1 VAGTA
6 QLARA
11 RLGAFGQARGDPS
24 EIRAALLARGGC
36 SVPHSEE
43 SAMMAMLFDVLFI
56 LALVA
61 PPLAVCLGLVVL
73 LLPARLDRPAA
84 VRRDLPAH
92 A

>member
-1 VAGTA
+1 
-6 QLARA
+6 
-11 RLGAFGQARGDPS
+11 
-24 EIRAALLARGGC
+24 
-36 SVPHSEE
+36 
-43 SAMMAMLFDVLFI
+43 MMAMLFDVLFI